1 MSKNVILRSMRFTT
15 NVHINCYFLLLSII
29 VLIHLLVANYI
40 IPFYGIVSEIA
51 KNQKSSNI
59 KQQNNVNKYTSRVNP
74 RIFGILLVFLSKKN
88 AVSCQFHVY
97 SFENQLEVLS
107 YSLGLL

>member
-59 KQQNNVNKYTSRVNP
+59 KHQNNVNKYTSSSEFD
-74 RIFGILLVFLSKKN
+74 ISQLLGTAGSELDIS
-88 AVSCQFHVY
+88 
-97 SFENQLEVLS
+97 QLPS
-107 YSLGLL
+107 TAGGLFDCLV